1 MLELPRPWRPLL
13 RAVALLSAA
22 IVALRS
28 GGGTAVAVVALWVL
42 LDALMVLAA
51 ACRRYDAERPWM
63 LPFFEGVIQ
72 VTLAVFV
79 WVWWTASPSMLA
91 DSLALVVAVA
101 SASVLGVGVYGLWTG
116 DPDGRVPAAA
126 IGALV
131 LIVAVMGSEGHSAAG
146 FGVAFT
152 AAMVAFIVACAHRS
166 FELARRRPGDVRQ
179 LLVPNAW
186 SASMVVAVVLVG
198 ALTALGMHL

>member
-13 RAVALLSAA
+13 RAVALLAA
-22 IVALRS
+22 ALLAFRS
-28 GGGTAVAVVALWVL
+28 GGGVAVGIVALWAL

-51 ACRRYDAERPWM
+51 ACRRYDAERPWA

-91 DSLALVVAVA
+91 DGLALLVAIV
-101 SASVLGVGVYGLWTG
+101 SLGVLGVGVYGLWTG
-116 DPDGRVPAAA
+116 NPEGRVPAAA

-131 LIVAVMGSEGHSAAG
+131 LVVAVMGSGRSTAE

-152 AAMVAFIVACAHRS
+152 AAMVAFIVACGHRS
-166 FELARRRPGDVRQ
+166 FELARRRPGDIRQ

-186 SASMVVAVVLVG
+186 SASLVVGVVLVG
-198 ALTALGMHL
+198 ALTGFGVQL